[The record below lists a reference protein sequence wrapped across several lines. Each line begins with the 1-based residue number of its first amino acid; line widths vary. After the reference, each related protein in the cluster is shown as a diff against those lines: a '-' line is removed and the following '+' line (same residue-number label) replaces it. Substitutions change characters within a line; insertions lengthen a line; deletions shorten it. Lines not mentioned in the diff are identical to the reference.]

1 MKDFAGLG
9 HLFVV
14 SFLFYFSSFM
24 VIPAITD
31 VTMEAVCPGR
41 DECSVAIYLS
51 GFQNAVSSSRAF
63 ASVPTANNARIHG
76 IFALMNDS
84 CVQVTG
90 LGALVVTPVVGNL
103 SDRYGRK
110 ALMTLPVT
118 VAILPLCKWG

>member
-1 MKDFAGLG
+1 VGKSLGIAAMKDFAGLG

-51 GFQNAVSSSRAF
+51 GFQNAVSKKLSSCPSSIPSTNCSFCHAHR
-63 ASVPTANNARIHG
+63 SPG
-76 IFALMNDS
+76 W
-84 CVQVTG
+84 
-90 LGALVVTPVVGNL
+90 
-103 SDRYGRK
+103 GRS
-110 ALMTLPVT
+110 
-118 VAILPLCKWG
+118 W

>member
-1 MKDFAGLG
+1 MGKSLGIASMKDFAGLG

-51 GFQNAVSSSRAF
+51 GFQNAVSNSCAF
-63 ASVPTANNARIHG
+63 ASVSQFRQLI
-76 IFALMNDS
+76 MN
-84 CVQVTG
+84 
-90 LGALVVTPVVGNL
+90 
-103 SDRYGRK
+103 
-110 ALMTLPVT
+110 
-118 VAILPLCKWG
+118 